1 MNTELT
7 HTPVS
12 PRCLAL
18 IPARYA
24 STRFPG
30 KPLAML
36 DGKTIIRR
44 VYERVAHVFD
54 QVYVATDDKRIADE
68 VGSFGGKYVM
78 TGQHHKSGT
87 DRCYEALTHLGAD
100 QYDVVVNVQG
110 DEPFVAESQ
119 LRSVIGLFADPAT
132 EIATLV
138 KPFTTGQKWEELA
151 NPNTP
156 KVVLG
161 DDGRALYFSRS
172 VIPYLRGVEMSQWL
186 TRHTFYKHIGLY
198 AYRAEVLKRITTL
211 PQSSLEL
218 AESLE
223 QLRWLQ
229 AGIQIRVATTDT
241 ETIGIDT
248 PEDLR
253 RAENWLHQ
261 NISSC

>member
-1 MNTELT
+1 MNIQTS
-7 HTPVS
+7 HI
-12 PRCLAL
+12 LAL

-44 VYERVAHVFD
+44 VYERVSLVFD
-54 QVYVATDDKRIADE
+54 HVYVATDDRRIADE
-68 VGSFGGKYVM
+68 VAGWGGRFVM
-78 TGQHHKSGT
+78 TGTHHKSGT

-100 QYDVVVNVQG
+100 KFDVVVNVQG

-119 LRSVIGLFADPAT
+119 LRSIVSLFEDPTT

-138 KPFTTGQKWEELA
+138 KPFDAGQSWEELS
-151 NPNTP
+151 NPNSP

-161 DDGRALYFSRS
+161 DDNRALYFSRS
-172 VIPYLRGVEMSQWL
+172 VIPYLRGVEPSEWL
-186 TRHTFYKHIGLY
+186 TRHTYYKHIGLY
-198 AYRAEVLKRITTL
+198 AYRTDVLQRITAM
-211 PQSSLEL
+211 PQSSLEM

-229 AGIQIRVATTDT
+229 AGIRIRVATTDT

-248 PEDLR
+248 PNDLK
-253 RAENWLHQ
+253 RAEDWLRQ
-261 NISSC
+261 M